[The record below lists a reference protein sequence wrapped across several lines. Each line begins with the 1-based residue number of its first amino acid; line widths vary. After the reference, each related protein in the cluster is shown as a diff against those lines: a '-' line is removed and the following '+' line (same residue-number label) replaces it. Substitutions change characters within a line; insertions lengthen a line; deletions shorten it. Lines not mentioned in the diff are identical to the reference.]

1 MTRDKIPIDETH
13 VSNVEAQ
20 LARLHAAGPAPRKTW
35 TRQAMVE
42 RMDAKLTALR
52 AAGFSLEEIADAMS
66 YNGVTFSAEMLSS
79 YLSRLRHGTASNGV
93 ASRTQSKKAS
103 RKSSLTSAPTTNRT
117 TSPPQDTTR
126 DAGHG
131 RDDVVSLVGIR
142 PIQHRVRAEDHA
154 GRIDPTA
161 CQDMMAA
168 IGEAPEPFV
177 VIDFPAGDTDTTQRC
192 AEIIVGECHENDI
205 RLIVVV
211 IVGPVDP
218 TPLKVLPSLLPLL
231 RECDRPILAKNTHT
245 GVNFEYL
252 EGSEV
257 YQELQALPSIHIT
270 EIEPIGERITE
281 ALRVHNV
288 PWDVLATATPMRIRV
303 EARRLRRKFHDMWLE
318 AIAHEA
324 V

>member
-1 MTRDKIPIDETH
+1 MTQQPDNGPPPLYTPQKIEELR
-13 VSNVEAQ
+13 V
-20 LARLHAAGPAPRKTW
+20 RLLGSTVKRALIIVLGGKGGVGKTNS
-35 TRQAMVE
+35 AMQ
-42 RMDAKLTALR
+42 
-52 AAGFSLEEIADAMS
+52 IADFLAS
-66 YNGVTFSAEMLSS
+66 LGQVLVIDADLANGHFYRAFTQDGPGGKREP
-79 YLSRLRHGTASNGV
+79 SRA
-93 ASRTQSKKAS
+93 
-103 RKSSLTSAPTTNRT
+103 
-117 TSPPQDTTR
+117 
-126 DAGHG
+126 
-131 RDDVVSLVGIR
+131 GIR

-252 EGSEV
+252 EGSEI

>member
-1 MTRDKIPIDETH
+1 MTQQPDNGPPPLYTPEKTEELR
-13 VSNVEAQ
+13 V
-20 LARLHAAGPAPRKTW
+20 RLLGSTVKRALIIVLGGKGGVGKTNS
-35 TRQAMVE
+35 AMQ
-42 RMDAKLTALR
+42 
-52 AAGFSLEEIADAMS
+52 IADFLAS
-66 YNGVTFSAEMLSS
+66 LGQVLVIDADLANGHFHRAFTQDGPGGKREP
-79 YLSRLRHGTASNGV
+79 SR
-93 ASRTQSKKAS
+93 
-103 RKSSLTSAPTTNRT
+103 P
-117 TSPPQDTTR
+117 
-126 DAGHG
+126 
-131 RDDVVSLVGIR
+131 GIR

-168 IGEAPEPFV
+168 IGEASEPFIV
-177 VIDFPAGDTDTTQRC
+177 TDFPAGDTDTTQRC
-192 AEIIVGECHENDI
+192 AEIIVGECRENDI

-252 EGSEV
+252 EGSEI

-303 EARRLRRKFHDMWLE
+303 EARRLRRKFHEMWLE
-318 AIAHEA
+318 AIAHDA

>member
-1 MTRDKIPIDETH
+1 MTQQPDNGPPPLYTPQKIEELR
-13 VSNVEAQ
+13 V
-20 LARLHAAGPAPRKTW
+20 RLLGSTVKRALIIVLDGKGGVGKTNS
-35 TRQAMVE
+35 AMQ
-42 RMDAKLTALR
+42 
-52 AAGFSLEEIADAMS
+52 IADFLAS
-66 YNGVTFSAEMLSS
+66 LGQVLVIDADLANGHFYRAFTQDGPSGKREP
-79 YLSRLRHGTASNGV
+79 SRA
-93 ASRTQSKKAS
+93 
-103 RKSSLTSAPTTNRT
+103 
-117 TSPPQDTTR
+117 
-126 DAGHG
+126 
-131 RDDVVSLVGIR
+131 GIR

-252 EGSEV
+252 EGSEI